1 MLRFVGTDGV
11 KLYSWDIQ
19 PGKYMI
25 GRKVEADFYIAN
37 KSVSRQHAELE
48 VTPDLQCF
56 LSDLGSHNGT
66 LVNSVPL
73 ESRRQIQIGD
83 RLVFGEAEFKL
94 SDQTTASSLGSRPAT
109 TKLAQVEP
117 EKSVF
122 ISINEALQPLPSKV
136 AEVPDVLPTLFEM
149 ARTLVVSEAREV
161 MLERSLGLIARV
173 IPADRL
179 AILTSPETGDDVQI
193 EASHLP
199 DGKDPGSL
207 RLSRTIINDIL
218 TNKNAILIGD
228 AAADPH
234 FASQDSIIMSELKS
248 AMAVPLFE
256 EGEVLGILYVDTSN
270 PIHRYNNDYLKL
282 LATFG
287 NIIASRLVNYT
298 LLDERAEK
306 QLIEAELRRASSI
319 QKKLLDIQLPS
330 ISGYDVGAFQ
340 EPCLAVGGDMYDFCI
355 LPDGRLIF
363 MVADVSGKGMGAAL
377 LMSNILASFRIMY
390 REPELSLTKLV
401 ETVSTQLFTYSAPED
416 FATLF
421 VGLLDPGSNLLK
433 FISAGHN
440 PSYLV
445 RTDGS
450 TEELAA
456 SGVMIGAFDGATWE
470 EAEKTFN
477 EGDLLCV
484 YSDGVTEAQSGED
497 QYGELRLEKT
507 LIDNRSLMPNEIG
520 ENLLTSIEDFVGD
533 SPQSDDITILLLKR
547 TKAAEMNK

>member
-1 MLRFVGTDGV
+1 MLRLVGTDGV
-11 KLYSWDIQ
+11 KTYAWDIK
-19 PGKYMI
+19 PGKYLI
-25 GRKVEADFYIAN
+25 GRMVAADFYIAN

-48 VTPDLQCF
+48 VTPDLEVF

-73 ESRRQIQIGD
+73 ESRQQIQVGD

-94 SDQTTASSLGSRPAT
+94 SDQDTPSSLWSRPAT
-109 TKLAQVEP
+109 TKLAQIEP

-136 AEVPDVLPTLFEM
+136 AEIPDVLPTLFEM
-149 ARTLVVSEAREV
+149 ARTLVASEAREA

-173 IPADRL
+173 IPAERL
-179 AILTSPETGDDVQI
+179 AILTSPGTGDEVQI
-193 EASHLP
+193 EACHLP

-228 AAADPH
+228 AAEDPH
-234 FASQDSIIMSELKS
+234 FAAQDSIVRSELKS

-270 PIHRYNNDYLKL
+270 PVHRYNNGYLKL

-306 QLIEAELRRASSI
+306 QLIEAELKRASSI
-319 QKKLLDIQLPS
+319 QKKLLDIKRPS
-330 ISGYDVGAFQ
+330 ISGYEVRAFQ

-390 REPELSLTKLV
+390 HDPQLSLIKLV

-421 VGLLDPGSNLLK
+421 VGLLDADRNLLK

-440 PSYLV
+440 PAFLV
-445 RTDGS
+445 RSDGS

-456 SGVMIGAFDGATWE
+456 SGVMIGAFGGAQWQ
-470 EAEKTFN
+470 EAEKTFY

-484 YSDGVTEAQSGED
+484 YSDGVTEAESSND
-497 QYGELRLEKT
+497 QYGELRLEKM
-507 LIDNRSLMPNEIG
+507 LIDNRRLTPEEIG
-520 ENLLTSIEDFVGD
+520 ENLLTSIDNFVGD
-533 SPQSDDITILLLKR
+533 SPQSDDITVLLVKR
-547 TKAAEMNK
+547 TKAADAG